1 MVSRENFGRRS
12 RTGSRPYLCQARA
25 RRLNRAWRDRRIGAG
40 LRNRRSE
47 PHGRPRRHPVLA
59 EISSFFAMTPF
70 GVATALWVIWALS
83 WLLAAVW
90 SSRSHSS
97 AGSIAQLPYRLITT
111 AGFVLPFRS
120 KSRTRVR
127 LFLFFASVGRMDHDC
142 PHCCRICVC
151 LVG

>member
-40 LRNRRSE
+40 LRNRRSK
-47 PHGRPRRHPVLA
+47 PHGRPRRHSVLA
-59 EISSFFAMTPF
+59 EISSFFPMTPL

-90 SSRSHSS
+90 SSRTHSS
-97 AGSIAQLPYRLITT
+97 AGRIAQLPYRLITT
-111 AGFVLPFRS
+111 AGFVHLFGVNPGS
-120 KSRTRVR
+120 KSGHCFSLTQST
-127 LFLFFASVGRMDHDC
+127 ASIRAALTAVG
-142 PHCCRICVC
+142 
-151 LVG
+151 LA